1 MQILTCLACE
11 RDAVQ
16 VPEGTSLSQ
25 KVSCKNCGAVIDLR
39 TLFNALIIRHQR
51 FEEGPAG

>member
-11 RDAVQ
+11 RDTVQ